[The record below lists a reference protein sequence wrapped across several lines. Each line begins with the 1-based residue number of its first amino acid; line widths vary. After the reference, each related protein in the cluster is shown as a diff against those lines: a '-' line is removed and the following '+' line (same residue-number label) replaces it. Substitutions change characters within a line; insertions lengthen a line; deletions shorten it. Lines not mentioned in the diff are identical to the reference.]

1 MQSKRE
7 RLVALHPVKCR
18 LRIRFISCRCSFV
31 MIVPRTHVQKKYR
44 LMVKKRLI
52 KVHRE
57 ELGGCESKEEKQ
69 SVETKQVTWKRSY

>member
-1 MQSKRE
+1 
-7 RLVALHPVKCR
+7 
-18 LRIRFISCRCSFV
+18 

-69 SVETKQVTWKRSY
+69 GMLAKSFDDTFDQAIQVSVETKQVTWKPSY

>member
-1 MQSKRE
+1 MAHQIYK
-7 RLVALHPVKCR
+7 LPLLPHD
-18 LRIRFISCRCSFV
+18 CSQD
-31 MIVPRTHVQKKYR
+31 VPKKYQ

-69 SVETKQVTWKRSY
+69 GMLAKSFDDTLDQYKSVLRLSK

>member
-1 MQSKRE
+1 
-7 RLVALHPVKCR
+7 
-18 LRIRFISCRCSFV
+18 

-69 SVETKQVTWKRSY
+69 GMLAKSFDDTFDQAIQVSVETKQVTWKRSY